1 MAQVRACPPYR
12 LLAVHY
18 DRFFFFPFH
27 RVWQRARRVLL
38 GKILPQ
44 LGSACDLA
52 CGTGT
57 TALAM
62 ARRGLKVFAVDL
74 SPTMCRLAHEKARR
88 AGVPVR
94 VLRAD
99 MRTFRLPEPVDL
111 VTCEFDAINHVP
123 RKVDLTRVA
132 RAVARALRPGG
143 YFCFDVNNRMAF
155 QKIWPSTWWI
165 ERPGLVLVMHGG
177 YDARRD
183 KGWTIAEWFVREGRR
198 WRRSR
203 ERVEEVCWAPAEIQ
217 RSLHLAGFDQ
227 IRSWDATPFFRD
239 DPWIRPGCRTFYL
252 ARRSPSA

>member
-1 MAQVRACPPYR
+1 MAQARACRPYK
-12 LLAVHY
+12 LLAVHC
-18 DRFFFFPFH
+18 DTFFFPFQS
-27 RVWQRARRVLL
+27 VWQRARHVLL

-74 SPTMCRLAHEKARR
+74 SPAMTRLAREKALR
-88 AGVPVR
+88 AGLPVR

-99 MRTFRLPEPVDL
+99 MRTFRLPEAVDL

-123 RKVDLTRVA
+123 RKADLSRVA

-143 YFCFDVNNRMAF
+143 YFFFDVNNRMAF
-155 QKIWPSTWWI
+155 QRIWPGTWWM
-165 ERPGLVLVMHGG
+165 ERPGVVLVMHGG
-177 YDARRD
+177 YDSRRD
-183 KGWTIAEWFVREGRR
+183 KGWTNAEWFVRDGRC

-203 ERVEEVCWAPAEIQ
+203 ERVEQVCWTPAEIRQ
-217 RSLHLAGFDQ
+217 SLRLAGFDR
-227 IRSWDATPFFRD
+227 IRSWDATPFFRG

-252 ARRSPSA
+252 AQKSRTD